1 MELRRCDFN
10 EQIVRWQESVKH
22 KCRISVAELETL
34 GMDGQSCFQEKPV
47 RGDL

>member
-10 EQIVRWQESVKH
+10 EQIVRCQESVN

-34 GMDGQSCFQEKPV
+34 GMDGQSSFQEKPV